1 MKNIAIIVT
10 SLLLISCSKND
21 VKNIKK
27 GTTSEEIEKKFGKP
41 QNEINMYG
49 YNYWRYNDD
58 VVIIVNGKAEKVV
71 TQKYLDSAKVELEKA
86 LKSHS
91 KEIESLNEK
100 TEKELE
106 QINDAIKNTQEKL
119 NKK

>member
-1 MKNIAIIVT
+1 MKTTAIIVT

-27 GTTSEEIEKKFGKP
+27 GTSSEEIEKKFGEP
-41 QNEINMYG
+41 QSKLNMYG

-71 TQKYLDSAKVELEKA
+71 TQMYIDSAKTALESA

-91 KEIESLNEK
+91 QEIETLNEK
-100 TEKELE
+100 TEKDEKA
-106 QINDAIKNTQEKL
+106 INDAIKNTQEKL